1 MGKYALLIG
10 ISEYPDGLTNLPAA
24 VEDVAAVERVLTDE
38 TLGGF
43 DHVQALTNLPADQM
57 TEEIE
62 LWFGDRKPDDLA
74 LLFFS
79 GHGLKNER
87 RELYFAANNTKKR
100 REKLITSTAVAAR
113 RIHDF
118 IRYSRCKNQIV
129 ILDCCFSGAFGD
141 VLIKDD
147 GEIPLADSL
156 GAEGRVVLTSTNS
169 VGYSFSEDEGEGPSI
184 YTRYLVQGIEKGA
197 ADLNG
202 DGWISVDELHEFASR
217 KVQEES
223 PAMNP
228 KIITIKDEGYKL
240 IVARSPQDKPE
251 IKYRKE
257 VEKKARKGQFTIPAR
272 RKLNSLRKQYGLSEE
287 AAKVIEE
294 EVLKP
299 YREYQRKLTEYRET
313 LQDCL
318 AEEDN
323 LGQETIF
330 DLKDYQKHLNLK
342 DDDVQ
347 PIEKELTGKVII
359 LEAETSAKRKESQPI
374 KDQPPGKIT
383 TKQYQTFSFKTARV
397 DEKGKVIETLEKE
410 ADFFTEDLGD
420 GVTLE
425 MVRIPGGTFM
435 MGAAEGEE
443 GASEDEYPQHKVTVP
458 EFWMG
463 KFAITQAQWQA
474 MAKLKRIG
482 RDLESDPASFK
493 GAQRPIECVS
503 WEDTEEFCKRL
514 SKKAGKDYK
523 LPSEAQW
530 EYACRAGTRTNFH
543 FGPTITTDLANYG
556 YSQSKTTE
564 VGSFAIANSF
574 GLYDMHGNV
583 WEWCL
588 DGWHENYKGAPSD
601 GSEWKSNDEKKVL
614 RGGSWYDRPGRCRSA
629 YRYGNARDF
638 HLGNI
643 GFRVV
648 CFPPRT

>member
-1 MGKYALLIG
+1 
-10 ISEYPDGLTNLPAA
+10 
-24 VEDVAAVERVLTDE
+24 
-38 TLGGF
+38 
-43 DHVQALTNLPADQM
+43 
-57 TEEIE
+57 
-62 LWFGDRKPDDLA
+62 
-74 LLFFS
+74 
-79 GHGLKNER
+79 
-87 RELYFAANNTKKR
+87 
-100 REKLITSTAVAAR
+100 
-113 RIHDF
+113 
-118 IRYSRCKNQIV
+118 
-129 ILDCCFSGAFGD
+129 
-141 VLIKDD
+141 
-147 GEIPLADSL
+147 
-156 GAEGRVVLTSTNS
+156 
-169 VGYSFSEDEGEGPSI
+169 
-184 YTRYLVQGIEKGA
+184 IEKGA

-257 VEKKARKGQFTIPAR
+257 VEQKARKGKFTIPAR

-287 AAKVIEE
+287 VTKAIEE
-294 EVLKP
+294 EVLQP
-299 YREYQRKLTEYRET
+299 YREYQRKLTEYRDT
-313 LQDCL
+313 LKDCL

-323 LGQETIF
+323 LGRETIV

-342 DDDVQ
+342 DDDVR

-359 LEAETSAKRKESQPI
+359 LETETSTKRKAPQQQTV
-374 KDQPPGKIT
+374 KDQPSGKTT
-383 TKQYQTFSFKTARV
+383 TKQYQTFSFETAQV
-397 DEKGKVIETLEKE
+397 NEKGKVIETLQKDAE
-410 ADFFTEDLGD
+410 FFAEDLGD
-420 GVTLE
+420 GIKLV

-443 GASEDEYPQHKVTVP
+443 GALKREYPQHKVTVP

-463 KFAITQAQWQA
+463 KFAVTQAQWQA
-474 MAKLKRIG
+474 VAKLKKIN
-482 RDLESDPASFK
+482 RDLDSDPANFK
-493 GAQRPIECVS
+493 GAKRPVEQVS
-503 WEDTEEFCKRL
+503 WEEAEEFCKRL
-514 SKKAGKDYK
+514 SQQTNKKKYT

-530 EYACRAGTRTNFH
+530 EYACRAGTKTPFH
-543 FGPTITTDLANYG
+543 FGPTITKDLANYQG
-556 YSQSKTTE
+556 TDWTYQNTTYPGNYGKGPKGQYRKETTE

-614 RGGSWYDRPGRCRSA
+614 RGGSWFDGPGYCRSA
-629 YRYGNARDF
+629 YRGRVARDN
-638 HLGNI
+638 HLDVI